1 MDYPTVV
8 IGGGIAGITAAV
20 ELAETGRQVVL
31 VEKHPWLGGQVTRFG
46 NYFPKLCPP
55 SCGLEIHYRRIRNH
69 PLISWYTGTEVKGIG
84 GKRGDFRIRLA
95 IAAEMINER
104 CTACGRCAEVCPTEP
119 RAAGMEA
126 GLSFPMKYHIDPGT
140 CLGASCARCV
150 EECPVDAIRL
160 DAKERETEIRASA
173 VIVASGWRSY
183 DPSKLEQYA
192 WSDSAD
198 VLSNMEFEDMLAAC
212 REGNRELVRPSDG
225 RAPGRIAFVQ
235 CAGSRDERHLPYCS
249 AVCCSAS
256 LKHALTLSES
266 YPEIHIEIF
275 YIDLRLTGRNERLL
289 QKAETMNRI
298 TLTKGKVGRITCEGE
313 QPVLEVEDI
322 GAGKKRKDPF
332 DLVVLATGM
341 VPNNPLPGLAVNEYG
356 FLQEEQE
363 AGIYPAATC
372 KRPMDVSSSVKDATA
387 AALKTMGA
395 SDG

>member
-1 MDYPTVV
+1 
-8 IGGGIAGITAAV
+8 
-20 ELAETGRQVVL
+20 
-31 VEKHPWLGGQVTRFG
+31 
-46 NYFPKLCPP
+46 
-55 SCGLEIHYRRIRNH
+55 
-69 PLISWYTGTEVKGIG
+69 
-84 GKRGDFRIRLA
+84 
-95 IAAEMINER
+95 
-104 CTACGRCAEVCPTEP
+104 
-119 RAAGMEA
+119 
-126 GLSFPMKYHIDPGT
+126 MKYHIDPGT